1 MVDFGNLRMVIEWF
15 KVDLI
20 DRVLTSNR
28 LNLTD
33 GPPQIDE
40 LDFDTPFP
48 STGPETENVDH
59 DPVHYHL
66 FMAMVGRAHYRFR
79 RTIRR
84 GELSRAEAIR
94 RADIELADVIV
105 TLPNHLQPDRDD
117 TSLRRALDA
126 KPWIQWQRFSITL
139 VLFNLR
145 MRMHSSLRLQ
155 WLETPEEYSW
165 ARSVS
170 VKAAKEIIWISY
182 NWDQPPAM
190 RNQW

>member
-1 MVDFGNLRMVIEWF
+1 MVNNLIYA
-15 KVDLI
+15 KQI
-20 DRVLTSNR
+20 DTVLTGAR

-48 STGPETENVDH
+48 ATGPETEDADT
-59 DPVHYHL
+59 DPAHYHL
-66 FMAMVGRAHYRFR
+66 FMALVARAHYRFR

-84 GELSRAEAIR
+84 GDLTRAEAVR
-94 RADIELADVIV
+94 HADIDLADVIIM
-105 TLPNHLQPDRDD
+105 LPNHLQPDTND
-117 TSLRRALDA
+117 TNLQRLLDA

-139 VLFNLR
+139 VLLNLR
-145 MRMHSSLRLQ
+145 MRMHSSLRVQ
-155 WLETPEEYSW
+155 WCENPEEYSW
-165 ARSVS
+165 AQSIS